1 MTVINRSTPSREV
14 RASPVLASQRR
25 LSVSGVATKAIR
37 SQRLSVAAISA
48 NAEVLDV
55 LDVPGV
61 PGVLKALGAPGVPRV
76 LKAEAVMAVDAA
88 EAAEIAALVVAL
100 PISATTKRWL
110 AFRRSRLV
118 ASAVAQ

>member
-1 MTVINRSTPSREV
+1 MTVINLSTPSREV

-37 SQRLSVAAISA
+37 SQRLSVVAISA

-55 LDVPGV
+55 PGL
-61 PGVLKALGAPGVPRV
+61 PGVLKALGVPGVPRV

>member
-55 LDVPGV
+55 PGV
-61 PGVLKALGAPGVPRV
+61 PGVLKALGVPRV